1 MSSAI
6 SIETVTKTF
15 NNQIALKSLTLDIP
29 SGTSIALIG
38 PAASGKSVL
47 MRCILGLMAIDSG
60 IIRIDGELNSR
71 RLSNLDK
78 IGVMFQENALFDS
91 LTVWQNIAFRLINKS
106 GFSEQKAKNIALE
119 KLSSVGLSTDTAY
132 KYPAELSGGMQKRVA
147 LARALLNEP
156 KILILDEPTSGLD
169 PILTNVICNLIT
181 QSTQHI
187 DTTVFVITS
196 DMKVARENFD
206 RIAYIENGEI
216 NWSGPTNT
224 AKSNASI
231 AAKKF
236 LYGSGIA

>member
-15 NNQIALKSLTLDIP
+15 NDQIALKSLTLDIP

-47 MRCILGLMAIDSG
+47 MKCILGLMAIDSG
-60 IIRIDGELNSR
+60 VIRIDGELNSR
-71 RLSNLDK
+71 RLTNLDK

-147 LARALLNEP
+147 LARALLHEP
-156 KILILDEPTSGLD
+156 RILILDEPTAGLD

-236 LYGSGIA
+236 LYGSSIA

>member
-47 MRCILGLMAIDSG
+47 MKCILGLMVIDSG
-60 IIRIDGELNSR
+60 VIRIDGELNSR
-71 RLSNLDK
+71 RLTNLDK

-106 GFSEQKAKNIALE
+106 GISEQKAKNIALE

-147 LARALLNEP
+147 LARALLHEP
-156 KILILDEPTSGLD
+156 RILILDEPTAGLD

-181 QSTQHI
+181 QSTQHA
-187 DTTVFVITS
+187 DTTALVITS

-224 AKSNASI
+224 AKTNASI

-236 LYGSGIA
+236 LYGSSIA

>member
-147 LARALLNEP
+147 LARALLHEP
-156 KILILDEPTSGLD
+156 RILILDEPTAGLD

-236 LYGSGIA
+236 LYGSSIA

>member
-47 MRCILGLMAIDSG
+47 MKCILGLMVIDSG
-60 IIRIDGELNSR
+60 VIRIDGELNSS
-71 RLSNLDK
+71 RLTNLDK

-106 GFSEQKAKNIALE
+106 GFSEKKAKNIALE

-147 LARALLNEP
+147 LARALLHEP
-156 KILILDEPTSGLD
+156 RILILDEPTAGLD

-236 LYGSGIA
+236 LYGSSLA